1 MEKELFVKSKAGF
14 KVGQTKLGIAFVKR
28 ICITICICI
37 CITRSGNIYCLLK
50 IFSKLKSLSE

>member
-28 ICITICICI
+28 MY
-37 CITRSGNIYCLLK
+37 N
-50 IFSKLKSLSE
+50 